1 MKISSSSS
9 SSGNKSLHDIPL
21 ATGFT
26 LTFTKLGIYISFI
39 LVSFQPKQ
47 LEMFGN
53 VTHRAMERLIT
64 HAAVIHR

>member
-1 MKISSSSS
+1 MEISSS

-21 ATGFT
+21 ATGLT

-39 LVSFQPKQ
+39 LGTFQLKQ

-53 VTHRAMERLIT
+53 VTELWKDSSLT
-64 HAAVIHR
+64 QP